1 MHADYYVI
9 SAPYS
14 EKTMKQRLYLV
25 LAIALLL
32 GACSKQPAKRQ
43 NVVKV
48 KTMKVAPARETVT
61 RNYVGT
67 IEEEEGVNVS
77 FNNIGTVARVM
88 VYEGQFVSKGQA
100 LAELDGRNIRN
111 AYAMSKTTLDQAE
124 DAYRRMKNLY
134 DKGTLPEIRMVEM
147 ESNLQRARSAEAIS
161 RKSLDDIVLR
171 APWSGYVSKVNVHE
185 GANVTPGV
193 SGIHLVKID
202 RVKVCVPIPER
213 EIGTVK
219 MGESL
224 TFTVTALGDRTFTGR
239 VVARGLTANPI
250 SHAYDV
256 RALVENRDHALL
268 PGMVA
273 NVKRSSSAN
282 HQIVI
287 PQQAVSIGG
296 KGIYVWMVKGGK
308 AERRQITTGD
318 ITNEGVIVETG
329 LSAGETIIIEGQDKV
344 SDGVTVDEG
353 RGVKEDEGRGVIDE
367 GRKDEGRKD
376 EGRGMKD
383 EQGDRRDER

>member
-1 MHADYYVI
+1 
-9 SAPYS
+9 
-14 EKTMKQRLYLV
+14 MKQRLYLV

-32 GACSKQPAKRQ
+32 GACGKQPAERQ
-43 NVVKV
+43 KSVTV

-171 APWSGYVSKVNVHE
+171 APWSGYVSKVAIHE

-344 SDGVTVDEG
+344 SDGVMIDEG
-353 RGVKEDEGRGVIDE
+353 RGMKEDEGRGVIDE

-376 EGRGMKD
+376 EGRGMK
-383 EQGDRRDER
+383 EEKGDRRDKR

>member
-1 MHADYYVI
+1 
-9 SAPYS
+9 
-14 EKTMKQRLYLV
+14 MKQRLYLV

-48 KTMKVAPARETVT
+48 KTMKVAPARESVT

-67 IEEEEGVNVS
+67 VEEEEGVNVS

-111 AYAMSKTTLDQAE
+111 TYAMSKTTLDQAE

-273 NVKRSSSAN
+273 NVKRSSSSN

-287 PQQAVSIGG
+287 PQQAASIGSN
-296 KGIYVWMVKGGK
+296 GIYVWVVKGGK

-344 SDGVTVDEG
+344 SDGVMV
-353 RGVKEDEGRGVIDE
+353 DEGRGVIDE

-376 EGRGMKD
+376 EGRGMKE

>member
-1 MHADYYVI
+1 
-9 SAPYS
+9 
-14 EKTMKQRLYLV
+14 MKQRMYVTLV
-25 LAIALLL
+25 AAAALLL
-32 GACSKQPAKRQ
+32 AGCGKKQPAERQ
-43 NVVKV
+43 KVVTV
-48 KTMKVAPARETVT
+48 KTMKVAPALETVT

-67 IEEEEGVNVS
+67 IEAEEGVNVS
-77 FNNIGTVARVM
+77 FNNIGTVARVL
-88 VYEGQFVSKGQA
+88 VYEGQSVSKGQA

-111 AYAMSKTTLDQAE
+111 AYAMSKATLDQAE

-161 RKSLDDIVLR
+161 HKSLEDIVLR
-171 APWSGYVSKVNVHE
+171 APWSGYVGAVKIHE

-213 EIGTVK
+213 EIGTVSV
-219 MGESL
+219 GQTL
-224 TFTVTALGDRTFTGR
+224 TFTVTALGDRTFSGR

-268 PGMVA
+268 PGMIA

-296 KGIYVWMVKGGK
+296 NGIYVWVVKGGK

-329 LSAGETIIIEGQDKV
+329 LTAGETLIIEGQEKV
-344 SDGVTVDEG
+344 SDGVIVNEGEGDPAIKSRGTREEGETLRRTAGHSG
-353 RGVKEDEGRGVIDE
+353 RGETRKEE
-367 GRKDEGRKD
+367 
-376 EGRGMKD
+376 
-383 EQGDRRDER
+383 

>member
-1 MHADYYVI
+1 
-9 SAPYS
+9 
-14 EKTMKQRLYLV
+14 
-25 LAIALLL
+25 
-32 GACSKQPAKRQ
+32 
-43 NVVKV
+43 
-48 KTMKVAPARETVT
+48 
-61 RNYVGT
+61 
-67 IEEEEGVNVS
+67 
-77 FNNIGTVARVM
+77 
-88 VYEGQFVSKGQA
+88 
-100 LAELDGRNIRN
+100 
-111 AYAMSKTTLDQAE
+111 
-124 DAYRRMKNLY
+124 MKNLY

-268 PGMVA
+268 PGVVA
-273 NVKRSSSAN
+273 NVKRSSSSN

-344 SDGVTVDEG
+344 SDGVM
-353 RGVKEDEGRGVIDE
+353 IDE

-376 EGRGMKD
+376 EGRGMK
-383 EQGDRRDER
+383 EEKGDRRDER